1 MTALTEFERLE
12 APALWRPGAGEQ
24 RRDVVVSLGEATLAI
39 YAMDETPLA
48 HWSLPAVERRNPGE
62 MPAIFAPGPEAAE
75 TLEIDDDLM
84 IDSIAR
90 VDRAIRR
97 RRPRPGILRSALFA
111 GALLAVGALAIL
123 WLPGALI
130 RHAVSVAPPAVR
142 ADTGARLLEEVTRLT
157 GPVCNDPA
165 GRGALDTL
173 SRRLIGE
180 GRGRLV
186 ILRIDRESAVA
197 LPGGIVAVAQP
208 LIENYDE
215 PGVVAGH
222 VLAATERARQHDP
235 IKRLLRASG
244 ADAAL
249 RLMTTGEVSQHDLRA
264 YAEHL
269 LTDQPDPATIEGLL
283 ARFEAAGVS
292 PRAYA
297 ATLERDSAAQALT
310 EGSEAD
316 ARPVLSDAAWVAL
329 QTICAQ

>member
-39 YAMDETPLA
+39 YTTGETPLA

-62 MPAIFAPGPEAAE
+62 MPAIFAPGPEAGE

-84 IDSIAR
+84 IDAIAR

-111 GALLAVGALAIL
+111 VSLLAFGALGVL
-123 WLPGALI
+123 WLPSALI
-130 RHAVSVAPPAVR
+130 RHAVAVAPPAVR
-142 ADTGARLLEEVTRLT
+142 ADTGARLLDEITRLT
-157 GPVCNDPA
+157 GPVCSDPA
-165 GRGALDTL
+165 ARGALDTL
-173 SRRLIGE
+173 SRRLVGE
-180 GRGRLV
+180 GRGRVV
-186 ILRIDRESAVA
+186 ILRTERNDALA
-197 LPGGIVAVAQP
+197 LPGGIVAVPQH
-208 LIENYDE
+208 LIEDNDE

-222 VLAATERARQHDP
+222 ILAAIEQARQSDP
-235 IKRLLRASG
+235 IARLLEVSG
-244 ADAAL
+244 PDAAL
-249 RLMTTGEVSQHDLRA
+249 RLMTTGEVSDRDLST

-269 LTDQPDPATIEGLL
+269 MTQPPEPTPTDGLA

-297 ATLERDSAAQALT
+297 ATLDGAAATALA
-310 EGSEAD
+310 EGAEAD
-316 ARPVLSDAAWVAL
+316 ARPILSDGAWVAL
-329 QTICAQ
+329 QAICTQ